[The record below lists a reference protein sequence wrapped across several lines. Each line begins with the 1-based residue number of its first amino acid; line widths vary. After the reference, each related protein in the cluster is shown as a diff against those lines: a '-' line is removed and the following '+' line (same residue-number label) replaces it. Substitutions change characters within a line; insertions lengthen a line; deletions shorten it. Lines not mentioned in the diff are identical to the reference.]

1 MRCLIPLLL
10 ALASPVAA
18 ETGPLDAAG
27 FEAYT
32 QGRTLSFGSQGAE
45 PYGMERY
52 LSGRRVI
59 WTFLDGQCD
68 NGVWY
73 EQDDSICFTYD
84 FDPTPQC
91 WQFFVQDDGLLA
103 IFMNDPGTTVLYEVQ
118 DNAGDLIC
126 GGLGA

>member
-1 MRCLIPLLL
+1 MNIKTFLLCLL
-10 ALASPVAA
+10 AAPAA
-18 ETGPLDAAG
+18 AQTTSMSAEEFD
-27 FEAYT
+27 AYT
-32 QGRTLSFGSQGAE
+32 KGRTLSFGTQGSE

-68 NGVWY
+68 NGTWY
-73 EQDDSICFTYD
+73 EDDGAICFTYD

-91 WQFFVQDDGLLA
+91 WKLYTQDDGVLP
-103 IFMNDPGTTVLYEVQ
+103 IFMHDPGTTVLYEVSDQ
-118 DNAGDLIC
+118 SGDLIC